1 MKIYNIK
8 TKNTQDEIDKIIV
21 KMSVPEL
28 DYITNLY
35 SKISMV
41 EYTDEVGFECMFAI
55 LDDYYL
61 SKIKDCYNSYNL
73 IFEVFDITKIV
84 VFDEHIK
91 IRYKNYFGQS
101 RQLEIASLFKKYKK
115 NWVTKDDILDKILEK
130 GIDSLT
136 DFDLDVLN
144 S

>member
-8 TKNTQDEIDKIIV
+8 TKNTQDEIDKIIM

-28 DYITNLY
+28 DLITNLY

-41 EYTDEVGFECMFAI
+41 EYTDEIGFECMFVI

-61 SKIKDCYNSYNL
+61 SKIKDCYKSYNL

-84 VFDEHIK
+84 VFDENIK

-101 RQLEIASLFKKYKK
+101 RQLEIASLFKKYKN
-115 NWVTKDDILDKILEK
+115 NWVTKDDVLDKILEK
-130 GIDSLT
+130 GINSLT

>member
-21 KMSVPEL
+21 KMSAPEL

-73 IFEVFDITKIV
+73 IFEVFDITKVV

-115 NWVTKDDILDKILEK
+115 NWITKDDILDKILEK

>member
-1 MKIYNIK
+1 MKIYNVK
-8 TKNTQDEIDKIIV
+8 TKNKQDEIDDIIM
-21 KMSVPEL
+21 KMSQTEV

-41 EYTDEVGFECMFAI
+41 EYTDEFGFECMFAI

-61 SKIKDCYNSYNL
+61 SKIKDCYNSYSL
-73 IFEVFDITKIV
+73 IFEIFDITKDV
-84 VFDEHIK
+84 VFDENIK
-91 IRYKNYFGQS
+91 IRYKNYLGRSQ
-101 RQLEIASLFKKYKK
+101 QLEITSLFKKYKK
-115 NWVTKDDILDKILEK
+115 DWITKDDILDKILEK

>member
-73 IFEVFDITKIV
+73 IFEVFDITKVV

-115 NWVTKDDILDKILEK
+115 NWITKDDILDKILEK

>member
-73 IFEVFDITKIV
+73 IFEVFDITKVV

-136 DFDLDVLN
+136 DFDLDVLD

>member
-8 TKNTQDEIDKIIV
+8 TKNTQDEIDKIIM

-28 DYITNLY
+28 DFITNLY

-41 EYTDEVGFECMFAI
+41 EYTDEIGFECMFVI

-61 SKIKDCYNSYNL
+61 SKIKDCYKSYNL

-84 VFDEHIK
+84 VFDENIK

-101 RQLEIASLFKKYKK
+101 RQLEIASLFKKYKN
-115 NWVTKDDILDKILEK
+115 NWVTKDDVLDKILEK
-130 GIDSLT
+130 GINSLT

>member
-8 TKNTQDEIDKIIV
+8 TKSTQYEIDKIIMRIS
-21 KMSVPEL
+21 KSEL
-28 DYITNLY
+28 DYINNLY
-35 SKISMV
+35 SKIPMV
-41 EYTDEVGFECMFAI
+41 EYTDEVGFECMFVI

-61 SKIKDCYNSYNL
+61 SKIKDCYESYNL
-73 IFEVFDITKIV
+73 IFEVVDITKIV
-84 VFDEHIK
+84 VFDENIK
-91 IRYKNYFGQS
+91 IRYKNHFGES

-115 NWVTKDDILDKILEK
+115 YWVTKDDILDKILEK

-136 DFDLDVLN
+136 DFDLDILD

>member
-8 TKNTQDEIDKIIV
+8 TKNTQDEIDKIIM

-28 DYITNLY
+28 DFITNLY

-41 EYTDEVGFECMFAI
+41 EYTDEIGFECMFVI

-61 SKIKDCYNSYNL
+61 SKIKDCYKSYNL

-84 VFDEHIK
+84 VFDENIK

-101 RQLEIASLFKKYKK
+101 RQLEIASLFKKYKN
-115 NWVTKDDILDKILEK
+115 NWITKDDVLDKILEK
-130 GIDSLT
+130 GINSLT

>member
-8 TKNTQDEIDKIIV
+8 TKNTQYEIDKIIM
-21 KMSVPEL
+21 KMSQSEL

-41 EYTDEVGFECMFAI
+41 EYTDEIGFECMFAI
-55 LDDYYL
+55 IDDYYL
-61 SKIKDCYNSYNL
+61 RKVKECYSNYNL
-73 IFEVFDITKIV
+73 IFEIFDITKDVI
-84 VFDEHIK
+84 FGEKIK
-91 IRYKNYFGQS
+91 IKYKNYLGNSQ
-101 RQLEIASLFKKYKK
+101 QIEIAALFSKYKR
-115 NWVTKDDILDKILEK
+115 NWITKDDILDKILEK

>member
-73 IFEVFDITKIV
+73 IFEVFDITKVV

-115 NWVTKDDILDKILEK
+115 NWITKDDILDKILEK

-136 DFDLDVLN
+136 DFDLDVLD